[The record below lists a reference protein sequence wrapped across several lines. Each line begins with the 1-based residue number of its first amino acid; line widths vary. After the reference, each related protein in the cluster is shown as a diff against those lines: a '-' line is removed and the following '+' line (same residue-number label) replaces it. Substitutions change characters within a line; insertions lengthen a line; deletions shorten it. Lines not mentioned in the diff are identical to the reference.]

1 MLSRK
6 PDSCVRNYLRVIVVL
21 ATSSQSENY
30 QQKKETEIMNT
41 VLLIGRILF
50 AIMFVSG
57 GLNHLTKAEAMAG
70 YAGFKKVPAPKLANL
85 VSGVLLIAGG
95 LSVILGVYADLGALV
110 LAVLLVL
117 MALKMHDFWAQ
128 TDAQAK
134 QNETIAFFKNIS
146 MAGGALIMF
155 AIAATEGSDYGWTL
169 TDSLWQLAK

>member
-1 MLSRK
+1 MLSQE
-6 PDSCVRNYLRVIVVL
+6 PDSCARNYIRVIVVL

-155 AIAATEGSDYGWTL
+155 AVAATEGSDYGWTL

>member
-1 MLSRK
+1 M
-6 PDSCVRNYLRVIVVL
+6 VAL
-21 ATSSQSENY
+21 AISSQPRAITI
-30 QQKKETEIMNT
+30 KEKRTMNT

-57 GLNHLTKAEAMAG
+57 GLNHLTKAEAMTG
-70 YAGFKKVPAPKLANL
+70 YAGFKKVPAAKFSVL

-110 LAVLLVL
+110 IAVLLVL

-128 TDAQAK
+128 ADAQAK
-134 QNETIAFFKNIS
+134 QTEMIGFFKNIS

-155 AIAATEGSDYGWTL
+155 AIAATEGSDYGWAL
-169 TDSLWQLAK
+169 TESLWQFAK

>member
-1 MLSRK
+1 
-6 PDSCVRNYLRVIVVL
+6 
-21 ATSSQSENY
+21 
-30 QQKKETEIMNT
+30 MNT

-57 GLNHLTKAEAMAG
+57 GLNHLTKSEAMAG
-70 YAGFKKVPAPKLANL
+70 YAGFKKVPAAKLSVL
-85 VSGVLLIAGG
+85 VSGVLLLAGG

-110 LAVLLVL
+110 IAVLLIL

-134 QNETIAFFKNIS
+134 QTEMIGFFKNIS

-169 TDSLWQLAK
+169 TDSIWQFAK

>member
-6 PDSCVRNYLRVIVVL
+6 PDSCARNYLRVIVVL

-30 QQKKETEIMNT
+30 QLKKEPEIMNT

>member
-1 MLSRK
+1 M
-6 PDSCVRNYLRVIVVL
+6 L

-134 QNETIAFFKNIS
+134 QNETINFFKNIS

>member
-1 MLSRK
+1 M
-6 PDSCVRNYLRVIVVL
+6 L

-30 QQKKETEIMNT
+30 QQKKETKIMNT

-95 LSVILGVYADLGALV
+95 LSIILGIYADLGALV
-110 LAVLLVL
+110 IAVLLVL

-128 TDAQAK
+128 ADAQAK
-134 QNETIAFFKNIS
+134 QTETINFFKNIS

>member
-1 MLSRK
+1 M
-6 PDSCVRNYLRVIVVL
+6 RNYLRVIVLL

-85 VSGVLLIAGG
+85 VSGVLLIASG

>member
-1 MLSRK
+1 
-6 PDSCVRNYLRVIVVL
+6 
-21 ATSSQSENY
+21 
-30 QQKKETEIMNT
+30 MNT

-50 AIMFVSG
+50 ALMFVSG
-57 GLNHLTKAEAMAG
+57 GINHLTKAEAMTG
-70 YAGFKKVPAPKLANL
+70 YAGFKKVPAAKFSVL

-110 LAVLLVL
+110 VAILLIV

-155 AIAATEGSDYGWTL
+155 AVAATERSDYSWAL
-169 TDSLWQLAK
+169 TESLWQFAK